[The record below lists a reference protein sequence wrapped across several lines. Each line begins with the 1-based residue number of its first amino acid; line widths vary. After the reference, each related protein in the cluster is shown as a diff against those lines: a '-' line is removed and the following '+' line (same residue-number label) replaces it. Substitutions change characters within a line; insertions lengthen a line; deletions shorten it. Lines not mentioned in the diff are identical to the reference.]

1 MKASTQGLL
10 IAGGISTLA
19 VLVYIIIRQINKQK
33 TTISLSGYPITTA
46 GDPNI
51 VIGDPDVTNSDPGA
65 ACREAEAM
73 VGMTEEEM
81 RKKIMFGD
89 IVWFFKLEPEQRQKV
104 AQCPLI
110 AELLEKVN
118 Y

>member
-19 VLVYIIIRQINKQK
+19 VLIYIIIRQINKEK
-33 TTISLSGYPITTA
+33 TTIPLSGYPITTA
-46 GDPNI
+46 DPNI
-51 VIGDPDVTNSDPGA
+51 LIGDPDVPNPDPVA
-65 ACREAEAM
+65 ACREAEVM

-81 RKKIMFGD
+81 RRKVMFGD
-89 IVWFFKLEPEQRQKV
+89 VVWFVKLTPQARQKV
-104 AQCPLI
+104 VQWPRI
-110 AELLEKVN
+110 AELLENVN

>member
-19 VLVYIIIRQINKQK
+19 LLVYIIIRQIKKEK
-33 TTISLSGYPITTA
+33 TTIPLSGYPITTA
-46 GDPNI
+46 DPNI
-51 VIGDPDVTNSDPGA
+51 VIGNPDVPNPDPVA

-81 RKKIMFGD
+81 RRKIMFGD
-89 IVWFFKLEPEQRQKV
+89 VVWFVKLPSQTRQKIV
-104 AQCPLI
+104 QCPSI

>member
-33 TTISLSGYPITTA
+33 TTIPLSGYPITTA

-51 VIGDPDVTNSDPGA
+51 VIGDPNVPNPDPVA
-65 ACREAEAM
+65 VCREAEAM
-73 VGMTEEEM
+73 AGMTEEEM
-81 RKKIMFGD
+81 RERIFKGD
-89 IVWFFKLEPEQRQKV
+89 VMWFAKLTPEARQKV

-110 AELLEKVN
+110 AEMLEKVK
-118 Y
+118 

>member
-19 VLVYIIIRQINKQK
+19 VLVYIIIRQIKKQN
-33 TTISLSGYPITTA
+33 TTIPLSGYPITTA
-46 GDPNI
+46 DPN
-51 VIGDPDVTNSDPGA
+51 VPNPDPVA

-73 VGMTEEEM
+73 VGMTEDEM
-81 RKKIMFGD
+81 RRKLMFGNV
-89 IVWFFKLEPEQRQKV
+89 VWFVKLTPQARQKV
-104 AQCPLI
+104 VQCPKI